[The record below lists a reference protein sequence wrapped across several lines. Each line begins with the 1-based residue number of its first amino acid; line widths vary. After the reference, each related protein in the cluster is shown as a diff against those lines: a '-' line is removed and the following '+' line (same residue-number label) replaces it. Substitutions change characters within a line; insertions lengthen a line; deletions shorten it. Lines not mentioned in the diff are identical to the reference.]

1 MNVMI
6 VDDEVLMR
14 TTLKY
19 MLNVEIPSLTR
30 AQTLTGTQTS
40 TGEWTSTGTQTSTE
54 KQKFVLCAEA
64 SNGKEALDKLTL
76 ARPDI
81 LLSDM
86 KMPEMDGLM
95 LCEEVNRLTPRIPF
109 IALSNYDDYEYV
121 RGALKGGAVDYL
133 LKHALTPQS
142 LLSALEKAAAGLQDR
157 SAPSRLTDNNLVALR
172 QDFLIHL
179 LTGFYSDPGEIQAH
193 CKVLTLPLKPLRML
207 PLLMCID
214 DYQARDLANNNLIS
228 FSIINIVTEIL
239 TDQEN
244 GAMCHISNEKYAM
257 ILSFGST
264 RSESAIHDTI
274 QNTIGRITFCMK
286 KFLNLS
292 VIFSLGPLSIHPA
305 DLPASYR
312 QAEENLRQKFYY
324 EPGSIFTRENGTSA
338 SSDFDFLSISRE
350 NALTEAVL
358 QRDSQKA
365 HELLDEIFTDI
376 RRQKPPLPV
385 TQMAFTDL
393 LGLLNQICKKQAVN
407 FKEIYDDDTLSGQ
420 YLYDFQ
426 SLSTVQEWIASLF
439 DRLIDLLQKRE
450 VPELSVYM
458 RQALNYIHEHFA
470 EPLSQSEAA
479 SRIHI
484 SSVYLSKLFR
494 QELHVSFPDY
504 LMQVRL
510 NHATRLLRSENLPIR
525 DVAAKSGFNDYI
537 YFLKCFKKKMGCTPT
552 EYLKRL

>member
-19 MLNVEIPSLTR
+19 MLNEEIP
-30 AQTLTGTQTS
+30 AF
-40 TGEWTSTGTQTSTE
+40 TGER
-54 KQKFVLCAEA
+54 KFVLCAEA
-64 SNGKEALDKLTL
+64 SNGKEALDKLPTV
-76 ARPDI
+76 RPDI
-81 LLSDM
+81 LLTDM
-86 KMPEMDGLM
+86 KMPEMDGLL
-95 LCEEVNRLTPRIPF
+95 LCEQANRLMPQVPF

-133 LKHALTPQS
+133 LKHALTPQG
-142 LLSALEKAAAGLQDR
+142 LLAALEKAAAGLMDR
-157 SAPSRLTDNNLVALR
+157 PAHSRLTDNNLAALR

-179 LTGFYSDPGEIQAH
+179 LTGFYSDPAEIRAH
-193 CKVLTLPLKPLRML
+193 FLVLALPLEPIRML

-214 DYQARDLANNNLIS
+214 DYQARDLANNNLIT
-228 FSIINIVTEIL
+228 FSIVNIVTEIL
-239 TDQEN
+239 TDQKN

-257 ILSFGST
+257 VLSFGYT

-292 VIFSLGPLSIHPA
+292 VSFSLGTLSIQPA

-312 QAEENLRQKFYY
+312 QAEENLCQKFYC
-324 EPGSIFTRENGTSA
+324 EPGSIFTRGNGTSA

-350 NALTEAVL
+350 NALKEAVL
-358 QRDSQKA
+358 QRDSHKA
-365 HELLDEIFTDI
+365 HQLLDEIFSDI

-393 LGLLNQICKKQAVN
+393 LGLLNQICKKQAIN
-407 FKEIYDDDTLSGQ
+407 FKDIYDDDTLSGQ
-420 YLYDFQ
+420 YLYDFP

-439 DRLIDLLQKRE
+439 DRLIDRLQKRE

-470 EPLSQSEAA
+470 EPLSQSGAA
-479 SRIHI
+479 SQIHI

-494 QELHVSFPDY
+494 QELNVSFPDY

-510 NHATRLLRSENLPIR
+510 NHAARLLRSEHLPIR
-525 DVAAKSGFNDYI
+525 EVAAKSGFNDYI